1 MCTSASIVGPRT
13 EPWDPIQAE
22 ARTRAPA
29 SRRVPTRLHRLI
41 VVSFAIFAGP
51 AWCQD
56 IFPPVN
62 PAIAA
67 RIEAPYLGDEE
78 RRDLRIEHGLWTEED
93 LDTPARRARAAVI
106 AGAYGADL
114 FGEPG
119 VNPHDAGEALLG
131 RGEPGR
137 ALTLLDGLDSLRAAR
152 LRSEALID
160 LGRFAEADAAIDP
173 VVDRMLRERVEDA
186 GELGEG
192 VRALMLRAMLRGS
205 ARAGG
210 GDFRTLTRILET
222 GRDELDRL
230 SWRVRLA
237 EAMLL
242 ADKHN
247 PQQAGEAIAEVLGLN
262 PRCAPAMRL
271 LGEIA
276 IDGFA
281 FDDAERMAATLEN
294 LSASFGVPSLDAG
307 LVRARA
313 RLRQRDPAGA
323 GEIIAPLRA
332 AYPDSRALLAMEAAI
347 ASAAFDEDRAEGLLA
362 RFDALAPGSP
372 AALFE
377 VGRTLSDARQYD
389 EAIRTL
395 GEATARAPAWS
406 RPWIELGLVLIQAG
420 RDGEARSVLEKAVAL
435 DPFNARATN
444 SLELVRGLEAFRTVE
459 SEHFIVR
466 YRDGVDTILAGE
478 MLGVLERIHARVTA
492 DPERIP
498 GGIGHEPAH
507 KTLIELMPSHRWFSV
522 RITGMTQVHTM
533 AAATGPVIAMESP
546 QEGPGFSV
554 GPFDWPRV
562 IQHEYAH
569 TVTLSRTRNRIPHW
583 FTEAAA
589 VFVEDGPRDERS
601 WRLLARAFDTGTLF
615 DLDAINIA
623 FVRPEK
629 ASDRAQAYA
638 QGHWMYQ
645 FIIERWGPSAPVR
658 LMDRYAAGERE
669 GSAFEAELGLDKGAF
684 FEAFHAWARED
695 LRRVGLALPEDVP
708 TIPEM
713 LAADRRES
721 ETEILA
727 DSAFIARWRERH
739 PDHPQLAEL
748 EASILI
754 EALGDLPPER
764 LDERT
769 VAALERF
776 AALVPIAEQP
786 HRLLARHHLAGE
798 DPARAIPHLA
808 FLDAREQHSPVY
820 ALELA
825 RRASA
830 IGAWDEAHRSAE
842 RAASIA
848 PFDPSVREFAARV
861 ALKVALDGDRD
872 RFADAERHVVALT
885 VIEPMVAAHTTRLER
900 LRELAAR

>member
-1 MCTSASIVGPRT
+1 MFTSASIDGPRT
-13 EPWDPIQAE
+13 EPRDDSVNE
-22 ARTRAPA
+22 MRARIR
-29 SRRVPTRLHRLI
+29 RRVPVRLRCLAAVSLAI
-41 VVSFAIFAGP
+41 VAGA

-56 IFPPVN
+56 IVPPVN
-62 PAIAA
+62 PALVA
-67 RIEAPYLGDEE
+67 RLEAPYLSDDE
-78 RRDLRIEHGLWTEED
+78 RRDLRIEHGLWTDED
-93 LDTPARRARAAVI
+93 LDTPARRARAAVL
-106 AGAYGADL
+106 AGAYGAGIFD
-114 FGEPG
+114 EAG
-119 VNPHDAGEALLG
+119 VDPLDAAEAMLA
-131 RGEPGR
+131 RGEPER
-137 ALTLLDGLDSLRAAR
+137 ALAALEGSGSLRAAR
-152 LRSEALID
+152 LRSEALVD
-160 LGRFAEADAAIDP
+160 LGRFTEADGAIDP

-192 VRALMLRAMLRGS
+192 VRALMLRAVLRGS

-210 GDFRTLTRILET
+210 GDFRTLTRILEA

-247 PQQAGEAIAEVLGLN
+247 PQQAGEAIAEVLALN
-262 PRCAPAMRL
+262 PRCASAMRL
-271 LGEIA
+271 LAEIA

-281 FDDAERMAATLEN
+281 FDDAERMAATLEH
-294 LSASFGVPSLDAG
+294 LSSLFGAPSIDAG
-307 LVRARA
+307 LIRARA
-313 RLRQRDPAGA
+313 RLRQRDPTGA
-323 GEIIAPLRA
+323 GEVIAPLRA
-332 AYPDSRALLAMEAAI
+332 AYPESRALLAMEAAI
-347 ASAAFDEDRAEGLLA
+347 ASAAFDEGHAATLLA
-362 RFDALAPGSP
+362 RFDTLAPGSP

-420 RDGEARSVLEKAVAL
+420 RDSEARGVLERAVAL
-435 DPFNARATN
+435 DPFNARAAN
-444 SLELVRGLEAFRTVE
+444 SLELVRGLEAFETIE

-466 YRDGVDTILAGE
+466 YRDGADSILAGE
-478 MLGVLERIHARVTA
+478 MLAVLERIHARVTA
-492 DPERIP
+492 DPERIT
-498 GGIGHEPAH
+498 GGIGHEPAQ

-615 DLDAINIA
+615 DLDQINIA

-645 FIIERWGPSAPVR
+645 FIIDRWGPSAPVR

-669 GSAFEAELGLDKGAF
+669 GSAFEAELGLDKNAFFGAF
-684 FEAFHAWARED
+684 RAWARED
-695 LRRVGLALPEDVP
+695 LMSAGLALPEDVP
-708 TIPEM
+708 SIPEM

-721 ETEILA
+721 EAEVLA
-727 DSAFIARWRERH
+727 DADFIARWGERY

-764 LDERT
+764 LDENT
-769 VAALERF
+769 IAALERF
-776 AALVPIAEQP
+776 AELVPIAEQP
-786 HRLLARHHLAGE
+786 HRLLARHHLAGD

-825 RRASA
+825 RRTAA
-830 IGAWDEAHRSAE
+830 IGAWEEAHRSAE

-861 ALKVALDGDRD
+861 ALKIAMDGDRD
-872 RFADAERHVVALT
+872 RFTDAERHVIALT
-885 VIEPMVAAHTTRLER
+885 VIEPMVAAHVSRLER

>member
-1 MCTSASIVGPRT
+1 VL
-13 EPWDPIQAE
+13 
-22 ARTRAPA
+22 
-29 SRRVPTRLHRLI
+29 RRVLVRLRCLAA
-41 VVSFAIFAGP
+41 VSIAIFTGG
-51 AWCQD
+51 AWCRD
-56 IFPPVN
+56 IVPPVN
-62 PAIAA
+62 PALVA
-67 RIEAPYLGDEE
+67 RLEAPYLSDDE
-78 RRDLRIEHGLWTEED
+78 RRDLRIEHGLWTDED
-93 LDTPARRARAAVI
+93 LDTPARRARAAVL
-106 AGAYGADL
+106 AGAYGA
-114 FGEPG
+114 G
-119 VNPHDAGEALLG
+119 VFDEAGVDPCDAAEAMIA
-131 RGEPGR
+131 RGDPAR
-137 ALTLLDGLDSLRAAR
+137 ALAALDGSGSIRAAR
-152 LRSEALID
+152 LRSGALID

-205 ARAGG
+205 EREGG
-210 GDFRTLTRILET
+210 GDFRTLKRILET

-262 PRCAPAMRL
+262 PRSAPALRL
-271 LGEIA
+271 LAEIA
-276 IDGFA
+276 VDGFA
-281 FDDAERMAATLEN
+281 FDDAERMAAMLEG
-294 LSASFGVPSLDAG
+294 LSGSFGVPSLDAG

-323 GEIIAPLRA
+323 GEAIAPLRA
-332 AYPDSRALLAMEAAI
+332 VYPDSRALLAMEAAI
-347 ASAAFDEDRAEGLLA
+347 ASAAFDEDRAAALLA
-362 RFDALAPGSP
+362 RFDALAPGSA
-372 AALFE
+372 AALYE

-389 EAIRTL
+389 EAIRAL
-395 GEATARAPAWS
+395 GGATERARAWS

-420 RDGEARSVLEKAVAL
+420 RDGEAKVALEEAVAL
-435 DPFNARATN
+435 DPFNARAIN
-444 SLELVRGLEAFRTVE
+444 SLELVRGLEAFSTVE

-466 YRDGVDTILAGE
+466 FRDGVDSILAGE
-478 MLGVLERIHARVTA
+478 MLAVLERIHARVTA

-498 GGIGHEPAH
+498 GGIGHEPAQ

-601 WRLLARAFDTGTLF
+601 WRVLARAFDTGTLF
-615 DLDAINIA
+615 DLDQINIA

-645 FIIERWGPSAPVR
+645 YIVGRWGPSAPVR
-658 LMDRYAAGERE
+658 LMDRYASGERE
-669 GSAFEAELGLDKGAF
+669 GSAFEGELGLDKAAF
-684 FEAFHAWARED
+684 FEAFRAWAKED

-708 TIPEM
+708 SIPEM

-721 ETEILA
+721 EGEVLA
-727 DSAFIARWRERH
+727 DPAFIARWRARH

-748 EASILI
+748 QASIRI
-754 EALGDLPPER
+754 EALGDEPPER
-764 LDERT
+764 LDEET
-769 VAALERF
+769 IAALERF
-776 AALVPIAEQP
+776 AELVPIAEQP
-786 HRLLARHHLAGE
+786 HRLLARHHLAGD

-848 PFDPSVREFAARV
+848 PFDPLVREFAARV
-861 ALKVALDGDRD
+861 ALKIAMDGRKASF
-872 RFADAERHVVALT
+872 RDAERHLVALT
-885 VIEPMVAAHTTRLER
+885 VIEPLVEAHATRLER